1 MWGRAKYSQKQPKN
15 TKNAFFDCFWAYV
28 GQPHDHIRWD
38 TSMPFP
44 SINATNPRT
53 NLYNFCKKNLR
64 IGDFEKHSFFELA
77 ILDLFFSKFFA
88 SFVWKSANGSW
99 ISRMGQNFDDYPD
112 FQPKITH
119 PKHFS
124 RHCIYKFFPVFF
136 FKSNNFGLRD
146 RQLHLQGLERY
157 FAVCH
162 LKKMNSKTAFI
173 ILGSIVPL
181 SITMHLPV
189 AWWFEWHINDNG
201 TVVMVSNSEFIL
213 DSKFYIPYSREH

>member
-1 MWGRAKYSQKQPKN
+1 MKICQR
-15 TKNAFFDCFWAYV
+15 FW
-28 GQPHDHIRWD
+28 
-38 TSMPFP
+38 
-44 SINATNPRT
+44 
-53 NLYNFCKKNLR
+53 
-64 IGDFEKHSFFELA
+64 
-77 ILDLFFSKFFA
+77 DLKDGIKFY
-88 SFVWKSANGSW
+88 
-99 ISRMGQNFDDYPD
+99 DYPD

-124 RHCIYKFFPVFF
+124 CHCIYKFFPVFF

-181 SITMHLPV
+181 SIVMHLPV

-201 TVVMVSNSEFIL
+201 TVIMVSNSEFIL
-213 DSKFYIPYSREH
+213 ASKFYIFSFYEVVKFVMPMVTLTITSILIIKKVPKIKFISNNLLICPVLYTVGF